1 MRVCLSVCMY
11 VTIVCGMCCRGL
23 AAVAADLSMT
33 KTRTLKE
40 KWTDK
45 ESDAA
50 ISHLELSNIRDKSIP
65 KWCLRGVP
73 EEGEICRTFR
83 SVTYLV

>member
-1 MRVCLSVCMY
+1 MY
-11 VTIVCGMCCRGL
+11 ICICIYIYIYIYIYCRGL

-33 KTRTLKE
+33 KTRMLKE

-65 KWCLRGVP
+65 KWCLRGVA
-73 EEGEICRTFR
+73 EESKICRTFR
-83 SVTYLV
+83 SVTYSV

>member
-1 MRVCLSVCMY
+1 MY
-11 VTIVCGMCCRGL
+11 SFVFVQFPQFSGNCRGL